1 MKKFISLNGDN
12 GLVLNDIRNMFG
24 IDLINYNID
33 YYVGLVWINDLDTGE
48 WYTVDHKTG
57 EIEHI
62 DGIDFGDM

>member
-1 MKKFISLNGDN
+1 
-12 GLVLNDIRNMFG
+12 MFG